1 MPCILVCAG
10 SAGGEGRGA
19 GAPKCVAVCMG
30 RRAGEGGQYK
40 ADKDSEGASE
50 DDIVVYTGAF
60 GQGDGGAAAYTGV
73 YWQGKGVHRHI
84 HLCL

>member
-1 MPCILVCAG
+1 MWLYMFAAAVIDGVRYKDLRAVT
-10 SAGGEGRGA
+10 SV
-19 GAPKCVAVCMG
+19 VAS
-30 RRAGEGGQYK
+30 GQYK
-40 ADKDSEGASE
+40 ADQDSEGASE